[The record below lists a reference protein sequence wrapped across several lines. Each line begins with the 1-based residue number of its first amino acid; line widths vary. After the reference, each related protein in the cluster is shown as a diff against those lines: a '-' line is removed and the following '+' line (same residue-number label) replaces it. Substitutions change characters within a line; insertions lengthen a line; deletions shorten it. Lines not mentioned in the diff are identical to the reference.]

1 MGVTEL
7 CFLSLG
13 HQSRRQREGAIRRL
27 FGLERCESSRPRL
40 PRLAGYRIITG
51 CYFPRLFHLRSS
63 KHLTPINTVHS
74 RWGVSTGQ
82 ARETEARR
90 HSLGL
95 SVSHLWG
102 LEPGNHDAQALGQ
115 IPHQLRREGGCY
127 VFEAGTNS
135 CGQGFWCLPRTRGP
149 SHHQSTPDEERRHVE
164 LYGLVYKHP
173 QHHPSGERWKYSK
186 LYFQALVWQQGCLSS
201 NEWSSDHFPL
211 IAT

>member
-1 MGVTEL
+1 MVNQGERKWLVIWTGGEFNLGKVFWSGLEMGVTEL
-7 CFLSLG
+7 CFLSFG

-63 KHLTPINTVHS
+63 KHLTSINTVHS

-135 CGQGFWCLPRTRGP
+135 CGQGFWCLPWTRGP
-149 SHHQSTPDEERRHVE
+149 SHHQSTPDGRKASRRTLWPRV
-164 LYGLVYKHP
+164 
-173 QHHPSGERWKYSK
+173 
-186 LYFQALVWQQGCLSS
+186 
-201 NEWSSDHFPL
+201 
-211 IAT
+211 